1 MGLVAYFTK
10 EEHDEFKSKIGS
22 TISLDPYD
30 VGFLGR
36 QEFFLYTTGVGV
48 VFAVL
53 GLVCVIAGLLQKKH
67 GALAVS
73 IKANNLVNRQIQRS
87 GMAEKK

>member
-10 EEHDEFKSKIGS
+10 EEHDEVKPESDSKR
-22 TISLDPYD
+22 LDPYD
-30 VGFLGR
+30 YGLFGR
-36 QEFFLYTTGVGV
+36 QEFFLYSTSVGV